1 MFSGQPAIFWI
12 VIEMVN
18 EITER
23 DLTDL
28 NDATNMLREI
38 SSATDINNWIVRWQE
53 HNTEC
58 DKDSDWHNRFPSIG
72 DITISSDIIDG
83 VLQIWVEKNFFIDG
97 KVIKLAQQVF

>member
-1 MFSGQPAIFWI
+1 M

-18 EITER
+18 EITKK
-23 DLTDL
+23 DLADL
-28 NDATNMLREI
+28 NDETNMLRGI
-38 SSATDINNWIVRWQE
+38 SSAKDIDNWIVRWRE
-53 HNTEC
+53 HNAEC
-58 DKDSDWHNRFPSIG
+58 DNGGDWHDRFPSIG